1 MTNDIYALMG
11 NYGQEWAEG
20 ILTENL
26 DRALKAGFATM
37 INADGTLHVYDDES
51 GEAVLLV
58 CSELVEVWTE
68 DGRIIGRCG
77 QPAIANATGDWIW
90 CEGHDLP
97 EWGEDCEHGLSL
109 ALCAGPGHYPM
120 D

>member
-1 MTNDIYALMG
+1 MSQAIDALTG
-11 NYGQEWAEG
+11 AYGQDWTEG
-20 ILTENL
+20 ILTENF
-26 DRALKAGFATM
+26 DRAMKAGLELFVLD
-37 INADGTLHVYDDES
+37 DGTAILHDDLDC
-51 GEAVLLV
+51 ALLV

-77 QPAIANATGDWIW
+77 KPAIANESTNEWIW

-97 EWGEDCEHGLSL
+97 EWGEDCEHGLSK